1 MSCCKK
7 KMAHAW
13 RVPKGP
19 DPKLKALRAS
29 FKAWNAK
36 KVLDE
41 VEYGLPGAR
50 PAVVPLVDPEREA
63 RIIALAESCSL
74 IKSEGLMQSLMA
86 YQKVRETVAQMGNM
100 DEWEKKMLHNAIRN
114 QRK

>member
-41 VEYGLPGAR
+41 VEYGFPWTHLPEN
-50 PAVVPLVDPEREA
+50 PVVHAEREE
-63 RIIALAESCSL
+63 RIIALAEACSL

-100 DEWEKKMLHNAIRN
+100 SEWEKNMLNNAIRN